1 MEAGERLKLSDVF
14 VSITDPRQEKK
25 VEHDLVE
32 VLVIAVNAVL
42 VGADSFVEI
51 ELWAKE
57 KLEWLRGYLK
67 LSNGIPSHDTFSRL
81 FGLIDPKEFEA
92 AFRRW
97 TSSLLPK
104 LGRESVV
111 AIDGKTSRRSKKLDG
126 TALHLVSAFAAEA
139 GLVLGQCATA
149 EKSNEK
155 TAIPELLSTLALE
168 GCIVTIDAMG
178 TQANIAQAIQDKGAD
193 YVLAVK
199 DNQKLLAD
207 SIGDF
212 FDQFQIAPG
221 RTPHQAFETLEK
233 DHGRIETRR
242 CFTFDQLDCLAAPEK
257 WPGLKSFAVIEA
269 RRETGGKLS
278 VERRFY
284 ISSLTSDAKRMAHA
298 VRSHWSIENRL
309 HWCMDVAFGDDQM
322 RSRTDHAA
330 HNLSVLKQM
339 TLNLIRLD
347 PVKRKG
353 GIKARRLIAAS
364 SDQYR
369 AELFGFL

>member
-1 MEAGERLKLSDVF
+1 MATTERLKLSDVF

-32 VLVIAVNAVL
+32 VLVVAVNAVL
-42 VGADSFVEI
+42 VGADTFVEI
-51 ELWAKE
+51 ELWANE
-57 KLEWLRGYLK
+57 KLEWLRRYLK

-81 FGLIDPKEFEA
+81 FGLIDPKEFEE

-97 TSSLLPK
+97 ASSLIPNF
-104 LGRESVV
+104 GNETIV
-111 AIDGKTSRRSKKLDG
+111 AIDGKTSRRSRKVDG

-139 GLVLGQCATA
+139 GLVLSQCATA

-178 TQANIAQAIQDKGAD
+178 TQGNIAQAIQSKGAD

-207 SIGDF
+207 SINDF
-212 FDQFQIAPG
+212 FEQFQAFPD
-221 RTPHQAFETLEK
+221 RTPHQFFETLEK

-242 CFTFDQLDCLAAPEK
+242 CFSFNHLDCLASPEK
-257 WPGLKSFAVIEA
+257 WVGLKSFSVIESQ
-269 RRETGGKLS
+269 REIKGKITL
-278 VERRFY
+278 ERRFY
-284 ISSLTSDAKRMAHA
+284 ISSLSANAEKMLHVIRAHWA
-298 VRSHWSIENRL
+298 IENRL
-309 HWCMDVAFGDDQM
+309 HWCMDVIFCDDQM

-330 HNLSVLKQM
+330 HNLAILKHL
-339 TLNLIRLD
+339 TLNLIRLY
-347 PVKRKG
+347 PIKRKG
-353 GIKARRLIAAS
+353 GIKARRLIAAT

-369 AELFGFL
+369 AELFGFI